1 MQHGRFAAAISAL
14 GVLTACSG
22 PTQGDPSAAT
32 TDPQA
37 FCEQLSVMNQ
47 AGRPEPGGNDADL
60 LTELLAVADASIADD
75 VETFRDYHRDE
86 YREGDPSTDT
96 YDRLP
101 ADVREAVDRIDA
113 YAGQHC
119 EDYDPDFS

>member
-1 MQHGRFAAAISAL
+1 MQHGRFAAAIAAL
-14 GVLTACSG
+14 GILTACSG
-22 PTQGDPSAAT
+22 ATQDDPPAAT

-37 FCEQLSVMNQ
+37 FCDQLSVMHQ
-47 AGRPEPGGNDADL
+47 ADAPEPGGNSADL
-60 LTELLAVADASIADD
+60 LTELLAVADAGIAEE
-75 VETFRDYHRDE
+75 VETFRDYHRDV

-101 ADVREAVDRIDA
+101 DDVREAVDRIDA

-119 EDYDPDFS
+119 EDHDPEFS